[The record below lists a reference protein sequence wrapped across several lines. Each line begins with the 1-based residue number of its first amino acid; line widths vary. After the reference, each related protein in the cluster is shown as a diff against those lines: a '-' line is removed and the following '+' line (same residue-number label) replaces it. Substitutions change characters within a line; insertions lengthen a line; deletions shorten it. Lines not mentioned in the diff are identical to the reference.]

1 MNLDIPPNDARMSS
15 RYPALAV
22 ATALLFP
29 SSAALCQAVPTDDWT
44 AVNNAIGRAGSLQAD
59 NAMKFSF
66 PRRDLDVTLDG
77 VKIKPA
83 LALGS
88 WVAFK
93 RTRNG
98 RAMVMGDL
106 VLTAEEVGPVV
117 TTLEE
122 GGVNPSAVHNHL
134 LGESP
139 RIVYVHIAAAGEPVK
154 LATVIRAA
162 LGQTKTPPAA
172 LPPTVAPPPIDLDT
186 GLIHQ
191 TLGNAGKVNGG
202 VYQVSVPRPDK
213 IRMGGDIIPPS
224 MGVST
229 AINFQPTGGGR
240 AAITG
245 DFVMEA
251 KEVDPILRTLR
262 SNRIAVTALHSHM
275 VGETPRLYFMHFWA
289 NDNAATLASTIRRA
303 LNQIK

>member
-1 MNLDIPPNDARMSS
+1 
-15 RYPALAV
+15 
-22 ATALLFP
+22 
-29 SSAALCQAVPTDDWT
+29 
-44 AVNNAIGRAGSLQAD
+44 
-59 NAMKFSF
+59 MKYGF
-66 PRRDLDVTLDG
+66 PRGDLDVTLDG

-93 RTRNG
+93 RTGSG

-106 VLTAEEVGPVV
+106 VLTAEEVQPVV

-122 GGVNPSAVHNHL
+122 GGLDPSAVHNHL
-134 LGESP
+134 LGEAP
-139 RIVYVHIAAAGEPVK
+139 RIVYVHIAANGEPVR
-154 LATVIRAA
+154 LATVIRTA

-172 LPPTVAPPPIDLDT
+172 LPPTSAPPPIDLDT
-186 GLIHQ
+186 GLIQ
-191 TLGNAGKVNGG
+191 RTLGYAGKVNGG

-213 IRMGGDIIPPS
+213 IRMRGDIIPPS

-251 KEVDPILRTLR
+251 NEVDPILRTLR

-275 VGETPRLYFMHFWA
+275 VGENPRLYFMHFWA
-289 NDNAATLASTIRRA
+289 NDNAANLATTIRRA

>member
-1 MNLDIPPNDARMSS
+1 MSLK
-15 RYPALAV
+15 YPALAL
-22 ATALLFP
+22 ATALLSAF
-29 SSAALCQAVPTDDWT
+29 SAALCQAGHADDWT
-44 AVNNAIGRAGSLQAD
+44 AVNNAIGRAGSMQAD
-59 NAMKFSF
+59 NVMKYSF
-66 PRRDLDVTLDG
+66 PRGDLDVTLDG

-93 RTRNG
+93 PTGGG

-106 VLTAEEVGPVV
+106 VVTAEEVQPVV

-139 RIVYVHIAAAGEPVK
+139 RVVYVHIAADGEQVR
-154 LATVIRAA
+154 LATVIRTA
-162 LGQTKTPPAA
+162 LAQTKTPPAA
-172 LPPTVAPPPIDLDT
+172 PAALPPTAAAPPIDLDT
-186 GLIHQ
+186 GLIHR
-191 TLGNAGKVNGG
+191 TLGYAGKVNGG

-213 IRMGGDIIPPS
+213 IRMRGDIIPPS

-229 AINFQPTGGGR
+229 AINFQPTGSGR

-251 KEVDPILRTLR
+251 NEVDPILRTLR

-275 VGETPRLYFMHFWA
+275 VGENPRLYFMHFWA
-289 NDNAATLASTIRRA
+289 NDNAANLATTIRRA